1 MIGKLKFGANLEP
14 TLHFLCGK
22 MASGK
27 TTLSRK
33 LAEQQNAI
41 LICEDI
47 WLQQMFPTEIANFD
61 DYLRCS
67 KRLKAVVAPHVAELL
82 SKGVSVVLDFPANVP
97 AARNWVRGI
106 FESAKAAHVL
116 HFVDTPNER
125 CIRQLQ
131 KRNQEKPPGS
141 MEMTIEQF
149 ETITSLFVAPD
160 TSEGFN
166 VRTYG

>member
-1 MIGKLKFGANLEP
+1 
-14 TLHFLCGK
+14 

-27 TTLSRK
+27 TTLSNK
-33 LAEQQNAI
+33 IAEQQNAI

-61 DYLRCS
+61 DYLKYS
-67 KRLKAVVAPHVAELL
+67 KRLKTVVAPHVIELL
-82 SKGVSVVLDFPANVP
+82 SKRVSVVLDFSANVP
-97 AARNWVRGI
+97 AARNWIRSI
-106 FESAKAAHVL
+106 FESAKVAHVL
-116 HFVDTPNER
+116 HFVNTPNER
-125 CIRQLQ
+125 CIEQLQ
-131 KRNQEKPPGS
+131 KRNREKPQGS

-149 ETITSLFVAPD
+149 EYITSLFVAPH